1 MRRSALERGG
11 RPALRSG
18 ADPLLPDLAPVDRPY
33 SLQEHSPEEL
43 GATWRAPRSHVLA
56 WSPGDD
62 PGRRLREWPLTGGGD
77 PETAALVT
85 VPSRAEDAP
94 RVLLA
99 HGFAPLVVLAVRV
112 AGRATP
118 PGDAAV
124 EVRPLRGEDL
134 DVAAAL
140 HLEVVRVDARYGVV
154 TERAS
159 TGRLLREL
167 LAGEVGRAEPEAWP
181 AWRGGEPVGL
191 LTCQGPAGSGWV
203 AGRTSVSPVAYL
215 GALGGA
221 GGPARGRGRRGA
233 GGVAARAAGRAAGR
247 GGRRRAPAAPLP
259 AEPALDAVLV
269 LAGVPAAVDD
279 VAAAARSVRRAAR

>member
-1 MRRSALERGG
+1 M
-11 RPALRSG
+11 
-18 ADPLLPDLAPVDRPY
+18 DPLLPDLAPVDRPY
-33 SLQEHSPEEL
+33 SLQEHSVEEL

-62 PGRRLREWPLTGGGD
+62 LGRRLREWPLTGGGD

-118 PGDAAV
+118 PGDAEV
-124 EVRPLRGEDL
+124 EVRPLRDEDL

-167 LAGEVGRAEPEAWP
+167 LAGEVGRAEPEAWL

-215 GALGGA
+215 GALGVRADLRGGGVGGA
-221 GGPARGRGRRGA
+221 LVAWLHARLDAAGVGATLLHHSLPNPRSTPFWCSRGYRPLWTTWQRRPAR
-233 GGVAARAAGRAAGR
+233 
-247 GGRRRAPAAPLP
+247 
-259 AEPALDAVLV
+259 
-269 LAGVPAAVDD
+269 
-279 VAAAARSVRRAAR
+279 